1 MNPSSSLVSGKS
13 IYLYYFSKFWLLFSW
28 SFFFFGKNS
37 VNKEALLFFP
47 QLGFNKEMFKSFI
60 CKNSMVI
67 MTKYRWN
74 GRVVWLINQ
83 IYFHHFIFPWPLVL
97 SARRE
102 ITRERASWRLGPLK
116 PAPRGNFP
124 LIDPNLLTFHSS
136 EDLELGFK

>member
-13 IYLYYFSKFWLLFSW
+13 HIFVLFFQILASI
-28 SFFFFGKNS
+28 FLKLFFFGKNS

-67 MTKYRWN
+67 MTKYSWN